1 MTNFDISFQTKTI
14 LSAFC
19 FCARNDWWG
28 FLEIWRTFP
37 IKWKLISHNELRL
50 KLFNTNRFSS
60 ILPIDGNY
68 HVRWLYNLFSMLLLG
83 GWRKSRLREKK
94 SSDIKNKWIVF
105 RASLCLCL
113 VSVITYDCGPPLH
126 RTECKYFK
134 NGKFSVFRTINTL
147 KLAKFT
153 LTNNQVTKHRHFKYK
168 ASFENERARLYHTL
182 NYSLEYQFPFE
193 QLPFGEMCWLWTW
206 FHPNGNRPLWWCYS
220 YVTHL
225 AAGST
230 RLHRTTFWET

>member
-68 HVRWLYNLFSMLLLG
+68 HVRWLYNLFLMLLLG
-83 GWRKSRLREKK
+83 VEENHDCEKK
-94 SSDIKNKWIVF
+94 KVPTSKTNELYFERVCVCVWCLWLLMIVVRHSIVPNVNILKTENSVYSEQLIHSNWLNSPWQIIKLRNIDT
-105 RASLCLCL
+105 S
-113 VSVITYDCGPPLH
+113 
-126 RTECKYFK
+126 
-134 NGKFSVFRTINTL
+134 N
-147 KLAKFT
+147 
-153 LTNNQVTKHRHFKYK
+153 TKHHSRMNVQDYI
-168 ASFENERARLYHTL
+168 
-182 NYSLEYQFPFE
+182 
-193 QLPFGEMCWLWTW
+193 
-206 FHPNGNRPLWWCYS
+206 
-220 YVTHL
+220 THWII
-225 AAGST
+225 
-230 RLHRTTFWET
+230 R